1 LKGPSTLALFVAV
14 VGSGLVGMLVCAGL
28 FYTNA
33 RRTNP
38 ASSEMHSSLFQSR
51 EKAEMRQNEW
61 ISLGGIYVVETLTM
75 IWRMVPVTALEKKK
89 LKTQN
94 DQAMRLKV
102 ETEYSVCLDRV
113 ETDLAKKLCSFGP
126 HKVIAANDVVIP
138 QKKTIEDQIVKKLT
152 ISVENARMIKSC
164 GLLNVLK

>member
-1 LKGPSTLALFVAV
+1 
-14 VGSGLVGMLVCAGL
+14 
-28 FYTNA
+28 
-33 RRTNP
+33 
-38 ASSEMHSSLFQSR
+38 
-51 EKAEMRQNEW
+51 MRQNEW

-75 IWRMVPVTALEKKK
+75 IWRMVPVTAFEKKK

-102 ETEYSVCLDRV
+102 ETEYSVFLDRV